1 MSGAAARRWA
11 AVSLVCLATV
21 LVGWWSKARC
31 LDGGWTAGEQYL
43 EWCYTDVYPL
53 WYAERLDAGAVPYLD
68 HPVEY
73 PVLTGAQMW
82 AAAQAAQRFPP
93 PARARVFYH
102 VTAALGAVFAVGV
115 LALLGWA
122 GLGPARAAW
131 WAAAPT
137 LAAYAFLN
145 WDPAAVFLLTLAVV
159 LHLRG
164 HDGWAGVAA
173 GLGAAAKLF
182 PAVVVPVV
190 VAARLAQRAPRAA
203 LAHMAAAAA
212 SWTLV
217 NLPVAMLAWEGWWH
231 FFALNR
237 ARPANWDSLWY
248 FAGRVLGLRV
258 SLPAL
263 NLWSAVLLLTGAAV
277 IVAVGTRKS
286 PPERWWRLVLPLLCW
301 FLLVNKVYSPQYS
314 LWLLPLM
321 ALALPRAA
329 PFAAFLAADLMVFAT
344 EFPFL
349 AGVDQ
354 GTAAP
359 GYGVLAFALLARAGV
374 LAWVVGLCL
383 VTDAGAYDGPPRLRA
398 APPRRGGRPLRA
410 QRVAQGPDLSL
421 RRAG

>member
-1 MSGAAARRWA
+1 MCGAAARRWA

-173 GLGAAAKLF
+173 GLGAAALMDKVSRNIYCLVGDGESREGQIWEAMDF
-182 PAVVVPVV
+182 IADHSLTNVVPIFNCNE
-190 VAARLAQRAPRAA
+190 LAQ
-203 LAHMAAAAA
+203 
-212 SWTLV
+212 SDWV
-217 NLPVAMLAWEGWWH
+217 
-231 FFALNR
+231 
-237 ARPANWDSLWY
+237 
-248 FAGRVLGLRV
+248 
-258 SLPAL
+258 
-263 NLWSAVLLLTGAAV
+263 
-277 IVAVGTRKS
+277 
-286 PPERWWRLVLPLLCW
+286 
-301 FLLVNKVYSPQYS
+301 SPQQS
-314 LWLLPLM
+314 
-321 ALALPRAA
+321 AETLAKKAE
-329 PFAAFLAADLMVFAT
+329 AFGF
-344 EFPFL
+344 
-349 AGVDQ
+349 
-354 GTAAP
+354 
-359 GYGVLAFALLARAGV
+359 
-374 LAWVVGLCL
+374 
-383 VTDAGAYDGPPRLRA
+383 
-398 APPRRGGRPLRA
+398 
-410 QRVAQGPDLSL
+410 
-421 RRAG
+421 